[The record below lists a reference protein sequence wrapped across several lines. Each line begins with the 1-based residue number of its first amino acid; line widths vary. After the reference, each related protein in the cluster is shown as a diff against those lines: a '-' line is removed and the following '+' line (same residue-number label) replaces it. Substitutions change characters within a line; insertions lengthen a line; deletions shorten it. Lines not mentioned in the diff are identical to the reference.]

1 MDEIKEIPVK
11 VISYRGFEVPIYVD
25 DPGQQ
30 FYCYW
35 EGETLGFG
43 SYNTNYEDD
52 LRYIIDQKLDTIHY
66 FDGPFFGAKLE
77 WFDNGGY
84 RDIRL
89 LWRQRIVRVFLV
101 EDQKPFND
109 LIRQEIIK
117 RSEMELS
124 KFLAVDARTRR
135 QQIVGQIDYRD

>member
-1 MDEIKEIPVK
+1 
-11 VISYRGFEVPIYVD
+11 
-25 DPGQQ
+25 
-30 FYCYW
+30 
-35 EGETLGFG
+35 
-43 SYNTNYEDD
+43 
-52 LRYIIDQKLDTIHY
+52 LDTIHY
-66 FDGPFFGAKLE
+66 FDKPFFGAKLE

-84 RDIRL
+84 RYIRL
-89 LWRQRIVRVFLV
+89 LWRQRVVKVFLV

-109 LIRQEIIK
+109 LIKQEIIK